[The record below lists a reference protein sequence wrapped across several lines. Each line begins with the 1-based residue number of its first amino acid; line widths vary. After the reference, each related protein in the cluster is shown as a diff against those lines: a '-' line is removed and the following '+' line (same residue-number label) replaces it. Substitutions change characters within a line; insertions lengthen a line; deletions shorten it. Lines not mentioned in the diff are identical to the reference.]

1 VKIPNFN
8 QGRVRTPLHPIF
20 VAYQPTMEYFHPLL
34 NRDFQKLNSILS
46 YICFGLGQRLEQN
59 PTYDERGLTDAM
71 LHSIQQL
78 FDQVKM
84 ARYYVHLQTNKPS
97 EKKTGADILF
107 RVNVHFPEVSFDRY
121 VLLQA
126 KKYLTNKHTFSETEP
141 GNAHLTSQ
149 IAKMRAYSPEFSY
162 LLLYATTE
170 NPTGNKV
177 TYHPLYAENFW
188 RIQPL
193 LGEIFAP
200 GKQFPVLSMEGNYP
214 VTVLRASTWQS
225 IRSNE
230 PKSLLHYSSCFPDF
244 ILNDLITGKVGKDWD
259 PKIESAQGQFSFVVT
274 LAIGQG

>member
-1 VKIPNFN
+1 
-8 QGRVRTPLHPIF
+8 
-20 VAYQPTMEYFHPLL
+20 MEYFHSLL

-46 YICFGLGQRLEQN
+46 YICYGLGQRLERN
-59 PTYDERGLTDAM
+59 PTYDERGLTDEL

-78 FDQVKM
+78 FEQVKM
-84 ARYYVHLQTNKPS
+84 AKYYVHLHTNKPS

-107 RVNVHFPEVSFDRY
+107 RIKVQFPDARFDRY

-126 KKYLTNKHTFSETEP
+126 KKYLTSQDQFSETEP
-141 GNAHLTSQ
+141 GNAHLSSQ
-149 IAKMRAYSPEFSY
+149 VAKMQEYNPEFSY

-170 NPTGNKV
+170 KPTANKV
-177 TYHPLYAENFW
+177 IYHPLYAENFW

-225 IRSNE
+225 LRNAE
-230 PKSLLHYSSCFPDF
+230 PRSLLQYSNCFPDF
-244 ILNDLITGKVGKDWD
+244 ILNDLVTGKVGKEWD
-259 PKIESAQGQFSFVVT
+259 GKIDGAQGQFSFVVT